1 MVEWVDADDRAGH
14 CGRYLPAEEFLTD
27 VPYVLHADPRDRM
40 AGPLQRFH
48 RLSLRRINLPVQL
61 QVGEEPVAPVA
72 LGRSERLTGQR
83 DQPASVLAR
92 TLREKLLQPGAEIG
106 DPRRGND
113 RHLVAAEPS

>member
-1 MVEWVDADDRAGH
+1 MVEWVDADDRAGD
-14 CGRYLPAEEFLTD
+14 CSGYFPAEEFLTD
-27 VPYVLHADPRDRM
+27 VPKVLHADPCDRM

-48 RLSLRRINLPVQL
+48 RLSLRWINLPVQL
-61 QVGEEPVAPVA
+61 QVGEEPIASVA